1 MSLQKYCA
9 HNHLGYILKNTVHQT
24 DLSIYTVCFWRL
36 GLRFAP
42 SIKWLYPT
50 EPNGRRGAPCLELCR
65 IRFLRCV
72 RFNTTL
78 GRALIWHQQASNR
91 VEKMIPSFPPADPFG
106 DRFSSLGSKREVF
119 FLLPCCQIRA
129 LTMTSQWFRRFLRPD
144 RISTTKTKH
153 TALIHDV
160 YWFQKNMWRPWG
172 WTSKFEHWHSSANIF
187 DSQGS
192 VEPLIFGDQ

>member
-78 GRALIWHQQASNR
+78 GRALIWHQQASTR
-91 VEKMIPSFPPADPFG
+91 VQKNYSFLSFPPADF
-106 DRFSSLGSKREVF
+106 LGTGFPPLEAVRKEVF
-119 FLLPCCQIRA
+119 LLLPCCQIRA
-129 LTMTSQWFRRFLRPD
+129 LPVVQVQCTQSGEW
-144 RISTTKTKH
+144 
-153 TALIHDV
+153 
-160 YWFQKNMWRPWG
+160 
-172 WTSKFEHWHSSANIF
+172 
-187 DSQGS
+187 
-192 VEPLIFGDQ
+192 